1 MVQAHEKCNNWEMTK
16 KKKKEKKALKKNY
29 ESLFRVLC
37 PPSTAR
43 AIPNMH
49 AWDPGPRLQVT

>member
-1 MVQAHEKCNNWEMTK
+1 MTK

-37 PPSTAR
+37 PPSTAK
-43 AIPNMH
+43 AIPNVH
-49 AWDPGPRLQVT
+49 ARDPGPRLQVT